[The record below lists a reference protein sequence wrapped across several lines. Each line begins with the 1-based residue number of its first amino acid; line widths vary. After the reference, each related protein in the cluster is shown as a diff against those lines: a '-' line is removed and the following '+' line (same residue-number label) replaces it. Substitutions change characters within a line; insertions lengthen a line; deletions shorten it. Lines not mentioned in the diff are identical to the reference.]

1 MAVTQN
7 EKDRMERLVREVD
20 QDLGLQ
26 RTPGFVRID
35 SPGRS
40 ADPRN
45 LNASHERVWKI
56 LYSDNNAVTVTIG
69 ANDSDQIIKD
79 KVKQAITA

>member
-1 MAVTQN
+1 M
-7 EKDRMERLVREVD
+7 RRLVTEVH

-26 RTPGFVRID
+26 RTPDSMRID
-35 SPGRS
+35 SPARS
-40 ADPRN
+40 AEPRN
-45 LNASHERVWKI
+45 LDAPHDSVWTI